1 MSYTISNSADKA
13 RTMNKLMA
21 PDEICDVFVN
31 VMLGNTV
38 LVQSIQSLYR
48 KGNSV
53 FEQSSTKIQSLYRK
67 HKSNNDAYIKLN
79 KNKQKLSQE
88 FKDHIEGYHLIND
101 TPIKC
106 HVWEEF
112 NNSIVDEFTPVSDSA
127 NGNHLSGR
135 DAFWKGKGISQKS
148 IKIDNNTTNSFS
160 LSSYRLTKV
169 CSNKNVGDPNI
180 ILKEINKRDESFDYY
195 SILLRKEFDNKIK
208 YYWAFIPK
216 KSCVFNIN
224 KTIIHKLGKR
234 GNKKG
239 SITGWESKHT
249 DTESY
254 FDITFSM
261 SSHLWFKNISLTK
274 IKKYILCEYT
284 YTKTGTK
291 VSYADIYKLYLQTTL

>member
-13 RTMNKLMA
+13 RSMNKLMA
-21 PDEICDVFVN
+21 PGEICDVCVN

-67 HKSNNDAYIKLN
+67 HKSNNEAYIKLN

-88 FKDHIEGYHLIND
+88 FEYHIKGYHLIND
-101 TPIKC
+101 TPITC

-112 NNSIVDEFTPVSDSA
+112 NNSLVKVYTQVSDSA
-127 NGNHLSGR
+127 DGNHLSGR
-135 DAFWKGKGISQKS
+135 DTYWTRKGISQKTT
-148 IKIDNNTTNSFS
+148 KIDNNTDFFT

-169 CSNKNVGDPNI
+169 CSDKNVGDPNI

-208 YYWAFIPK
+208 YYWVFIPK
-216 KSCVFNIN
+216 KTYVFNIN
-224 KTIIHKLGKR
+224 KTIIHKLGKQ
-234 GNKKG
+234 GKKKG

-249 DTESY
+249 DNESY
-254 FDITFSM
+254 FDISFSM
-261 SSHLWFKNISLTK
+261 SSQLWFKNISLTK

-284 YTKTGTK
+284 L
-291 VSYADIYKLYLQTTL
+291 SLIHI